1 ILILIQII
9 KNKASFVSLDKTNHK
24 TTLYDHYGDVFIQP
38 WSEPSTRWI
47 SHRHALSHV
56 PLDLRCFN
64 GPTYE
69 LDRKIVILVPR
80 CGY

>member
-1 ILILIQII
+1 M
-9 KNKASFVSLDKTNHK
+9 TNHK
-24 TTLYDHYGDVFIQP
+24 TSLYDHYGASPHSYVFNLP

-47 SHRHALSHV
+47 SHWHALFHV

-69 LDRKIVILVPR
+69 LDRKVVVLVPR

>member
-1 ILILIQII
+1 M
-9 KNKASFVSLDKTNHK
+9 TNHK
-24 TTLYDHYGDVFIQP
+24 TTLYNHYRASPHSYVLIPP

-47 SHRHALSHV
+47 SHWHALFHV

-69 LDRKIVILVPR
+69 LDRK
-80 CGY
+80 